1 MENPVDKVDNCRA
14 SQTLPVHGPVLGV
27 FAKQPLPG
35 RVKTRL
41 TPPLSPAA
49 ACGLYGVALRESVT
63 RFAMGPAAVVLCWAG
78 RRSWFSRGYPGVPLL
93 SQGRGDLGARLTRV
107 TAALFAAGGGPV
119 AVAGSDSPDLP
130 LPLLDEAFAALAAAD
145 VSAIPCTDGGYA
157 LLALRRPAPGLFSDI
172 PWSTAGVL
180 AATQERATALGL
192 RFATVGKWD
201 DVDDLPSLQRLLER
215 SPECATARY
224 AQVHLH
230 SHLASTGG

>member
-1 MENPVDKVDNCRA
+1 MDKVDNRRA
-14 SQTLPVHGPVLGV
+14 SQTLPVQGPVLGV

-41 TPPLSPAA
+41 TPPLSPAEA
-49 ACGLYGVALRESVT
+49 SALYGVALRESVT
-63 RFAMGPAAVVLCWAG
+63 RFATGPAAVVLCWAG
-78 RRSWFSRGYPGVPLL
+78 RRSWFSRGYPGVPLF

-130 LPLLDEAFAALAAAD
+130 LPLLDEAFAALTTVD
-145 VSAIPCTDGGYA
+145 VTAIPCTDGGYA
-157 LLALRRPAPGLFSDI
+157 LLALRRSSPELFSGI
-172 PWSTAGVL
+172 PWSTTGVL

-192 RFATVGKWD
+192 RFATVGEWD
-201 DVDDLPSLQRLLER
+201 DLDDLPSLHRLLER

-224 AQVHLH
+224 AQVHLRNRLV
-230 SHLASTGG
+230 SPGG